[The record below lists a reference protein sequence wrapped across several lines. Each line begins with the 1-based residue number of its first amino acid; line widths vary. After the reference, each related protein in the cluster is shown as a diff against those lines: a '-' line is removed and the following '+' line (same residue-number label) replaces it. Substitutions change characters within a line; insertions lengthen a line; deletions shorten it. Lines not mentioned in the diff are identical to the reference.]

1 MSSVTYKGAVYPWQ
15 YDHIGHMNVMWYVG
29 KFDEA
34 NWNFLATLGLTPTYF
49 AEQHRGMAAVQQ
61 NITYKNELLA
71 GNIVEVRSRAL
82 EIGDKSLRLLHEMWN
97 AETQELSASC
107 ELTVVHMDRRERKA
121 LSFPG
126 HALDQPVVQL
136 RGQSPS
142 CSRRSGCSDR
152 P

>member
-15 YDHIGHMNVMWYVG
+15 CDHIGHMNVMWYVG

-49 AEQHRGMAAVQQ
+49 AEQRRGMAAVQQ
-61 NITYKNELLA
+61 NIAYRHELLA

-82 EIGDKSLRLLHEMWN
+82 DIGDKSLRLLHEMWN

-107 ELTVVHMDRRERKA
+107 ELTVVHMDRQERKA
-121 LSFPG
+121 LSFPE
-126 HALDQPVVQL
+126 PVRVAVL
-136 RGQSPS
+136 AEISTMA
-142 CSRRSGCSDR
+142 
-152 P
+152 

>member
-1 MSSVTYKGAVYPWQ
+1 
-15 YDHIGHMNVMWYVG
+15 MWYVG

-34 NWNFLATLGLTPTYF
+34 NWNFLAALGLTPTYF

-61 NITYKNELLA
+61 NIAYKRELLA

-121 LSFPG
+121 LPFPEPVRVA
-126 HALDQPVVQL
+126 ALAEI
-136 RGQSPS
+136 
-142 CSRRSGCSDR
+142 SRMA
-152 P
+152 

>member
-1 MSSVTYKGAVYPWQ
+1 
-15 YDHIGHMNVMWYVG
+15 MNVMWYG

-34 NWNFLATLGLTPTYF
+34 NWNFFATLGLTPTYL

-61 NITYKNELLA
+61 NIACKHELLA

-97 AETQELSASC
+97 AETHKLSASC

-121 LSFPG
+121 LSFPE
-126 HALDQPVVQL
+126 PL
-136 RGQSPS
+136 RVAVLAEISTMA
-142 CSRRSGCSDR
+142 
-152 P
+152 

>member
-15 YDHIGHMNVMWYVG
+15 CDHIGHMNVMWYVG

-34 NWNFLATLGLTPTYF
+34 NWNFFATLGLTPTYF

-61 NITYKNELLA
+61 NIAYKHELLA

-121 LSFPG
+121 RSFPE
-126 HALDQPVVQL
+126 PL
-136 RGQSPS
+136 RVAVLAAISTTS
-142 CSRRSGCSDR
+142 EKV
-152 P
+152 

>member
-1 MSSVTYKGAVYPWQ
+1 
-15 YDHIGHMNVMWYVG
+15 MNVMWYVG

-49 AEQHRGMAAVQQ
+49 AEQHRSMAAVQQ